1 MYNEHA
7 DYIITKSGLTKNQAI
22 NALNKGEWVR
32 QEDMPDFMAIRKHDN
47 DAYDYENDQFV
58 FINEFWEYWGQE
70 QYKNGWMT
78 IKFIDEI
85 L

>member
-1 MYNEHA
+1 MYNEHV

-47 DAYDYENDQFV
+47 DTYDYENDQFV
-58 FINEFWEYWGQE
+58 FIDEFWKYWGQD
-70 QYKNGWMT
+70 QYKKGWMT
-78 IKFIDEI
+78 IKFID
-85 L
+85 